1 MYIDT
6 HCHIFKEEYDEL
18 EKVIKGIEDNIII
31 NAGTNTKTNKEI
43 IEMINYSNIY
53 GVIGIHPEEIKYISQ
68 EDYLFLEK
76 NVTNKKIVGIGE
88 IGLDY
93 YWNKE
98 NKETQKEVF
107 IKQILIAKKYN
118 KPIVVHSRDS
128 IEDTYY
134 ILEKYAKGMKI
145 VLHCYSGSK
154 EMANKFLELGIMF
167 GIGGVV
173 TFKNGKKLKEVV
185 EVLPL
190 SNILLETDSPYLTPE
205 P

>member
-6 HCHIFKEEYDEL
+6 HCHILKEEYDEL
-18 EKVIKGIEDNIII
+18 EKVIKNIEDNIII

-43 IEMINYSNIY
+43 IEMIKHSNIY
-53 GVIGIHPEEIKYISQ
+53 GVIGIHPEEIKDINE

-76 NVTNKKIVGIGE
+76 NITDKKIVGIGE

-98 NKETQKEVF
+98 NKEKQKEVF
-107 IKQILIAKKYN
+107 VKQILLAKKYN

-128 IEDTYY
+128 IEDTYD

-145 VLHCYSGSK
+145 VLHCY
-154 EMANKFLELGIMF
+154 
-167 GIGGVV
+167 
-173 TFKNGKKLKEVV
+173 
-185 EVLPL
+185 
-190 SNILLETDSPYLTPE
+190 
-205 P
+205 